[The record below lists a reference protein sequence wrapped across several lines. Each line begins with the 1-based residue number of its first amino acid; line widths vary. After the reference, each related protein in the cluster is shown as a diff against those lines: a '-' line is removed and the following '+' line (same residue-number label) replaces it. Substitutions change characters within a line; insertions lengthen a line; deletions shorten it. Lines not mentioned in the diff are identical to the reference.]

1 MHIYMDL
8 LYGDCRIKII
18 FAHLK
23 KITMSL
29 IQTLTPEIQKAIQAV
44 FDIAI
49 EKIEFQAT
57 RREFEGDITMVLFP
71 LLKQIKSN
79 PVELGNKIG
88 SYLVENVKEV
98 KGFNVVSG
106 FLNIVI
112 SDAYYLDF
120 FNTIKTDEKFGFV
133 TPKEGGTAVMVEY
146 SSPNTNKPLHL
157 GHVRNNLLGYSVAE
171 IIKASGK
178 KVYKTQI
185 INDRGIHICKS
196 MLAWEQSGK
205 NETPE
210 STGLKG
216 DKLVGNY
223 YVAFDKEYKNQI
235 NELIA
240 QGKTEEEAKKQA
252 PIILEAQQMLLD
264 WEAGKPEVIALWKKM
279 NQWVYDGFASTYKN
293 MGVDFD
299 SYYYESNTYL
309 LGKDVVQIGLEK
321 GVFEKDPDGS
331 VWIDLTDEG
340 LDRKIVLRSDGT
352 AVYMT
357 QDIGTAIQRVKD
369 FPDVGGM
376 VYTVGNEQ
384 DYHFK
389 VLFLILKKL
398 GFDWSKNL
406 FHLSYGMVDLPSGK
420 MKSRE
425 GTVVDADDLMTEMTE
440 TAKNISEELG
450 KLDDYSDEEKAKSYN
465 TIGLGALKYYILK
478 VDPKKRILFNPEE
491 SVDFQGNTG
500 PFIQYTYARI
510 QSIIRK
516 AAFDFNSVTFSN
528 SELDLHEKEK
538 ELIKQ
543 LELYPEVIQN
553 AAQNHSPALIAN
565 YTYDLVKEYNSFY
578 QVVPILGSDNSTEKT
593 FRVQLSQK
601 VADTIASAFGLL
613 GISVPERM

>member
-1 MHIYMDL
+1 
-8 LYGDCRIKII
+8 
-18 FAHLK
+18 
-23 KITMSL
+23 MSL
-29 IQTLTPEIQKAIQAV
+29 QHILTPSIAKAIQDLFEV
-44 FDIAI
+44 SVD
-49 EKIEFQAT
+49 KVEFQAT
-57 RREFEGDITMVLFP
+57 RKEFEGDITMVIFP
-71 LLKQIKSN
+71 LLKLVKSN

-88 SYLVENVKEV
+88 NYLVENVPEV
-98 KGFNVVSG
+98 ARFNVVSG

-112 SDAYYLDF
+112 SDTYYLNF
-120 FNTIKTDEKFGFV
+120 FNGIKDDVKYGFV
-133 TPKEGGTAVMVEY
+133 TPNPSDKAVMVEY

-196 MLAWEQSGK
+196 MLAWKKMG
-205 NETPE
+205 NGETPE

-223 YVAFDKEYKNQI
+223 YVAFDKAYKEEI
-235 NELIA
+235 NVLMA
-240 QGKTEEEAKKQA
+240 AGKTEEEAKKQA
-252 PIILEAQQMLLD
+252 PIILEAQEMLVK
-264 WEAGKPEVIALWKKM
+264 WESGDEEVKSLWAMM
-279 NQWVYDGFASTYKN
+279 NQWVYDGFATTYSN
-293 MGVDFD
+293 LGVNFD
-299 SYYYESNTYL
+299 SFYYESNTYL

-369 FPDVGGM
+369 HPDVGGM

-389 VLFLILKKL
+389 VLFLILQKL
-398 GFDWSKNL
+398 GFDWASSL
-406 FHLSYGMVDLPSGK
+406 YHLSYGMVDLPSGK

-425 GTVVDADDLMTEMTE
+425 GSVVDADDLMQEMTS
-440 TAKNISEELG
+440 TAQTISEELG
-450 KLDDYSDEEKAKSYN
+450 KLEGYSEEEKTTLYN

-491 SVDFQGNTG
+491 SVDFAGNTG

-516 AAFDFNSVTFSN
+516 ATFDFSATAKTN
-528 SELDLHEKEK
+528 DLHEKEK
-538 ELIKQ
+538 ELLKQ
-543 LELYPEVIQN
+543 IELYPEVIQN

-565 YTYDLVKEYNSFY
+565 YTYELVREYNSFY
-578 QVVPILGSDNSTEKT
+578 QAVPILGEENLEKKI
-593 FRVQLSQK
+593 FRVQLSKK
-601 VADTIASAFGLL
+601 VADTIASSFSLL
-613 GISVPERM
+613 GINVPERM

>member
-1 MHIYMDL
+1 
-8 LYGDCRIKII
+8 
-18 FAHLK
+18 
-23 KITMSL
+23 MSL
-29 IQTLTPEIQKAIQAV
+29 QHILTPSIAKAIQDLFEV
-44 FDIAI
+44 SVD
-49 EKIEFQAT
+49 KVEFQAT
-57 RREFEGDITMVLFP
+57 RKEFEGDITMVIFP
-71 LLKQIKSN
+71 LLKLVKSN

-88 SYLVENVKEV
+88 NYLVENVPEV
-98 KGFNVVSG
+98 ARFNVVSG

-112 SDAYYLDF
+112 SDSYYLNF
-120 FNTIKTDEKFGFV
+120 FNGIKDDVKYGFV
-133 TPKEGGTAVMVEY
+133 TPNPSDKAVMVEY

-196 MLAWEQSGK
+196 MLAWKKMG
-205 NETPE
+205 NGETPE

-223 YVAFDKEYKNQI
+223 YVAFDKAYKEEI
-235 NELIA
+235 NELMA
-240 QGKTEEEAKKQA
+240 AGKTEEEAKKQA
-252 PIILEAQQMLLD
+252 PIILEAQEMLLK
-264 WEAGKPEVIALWKKM
+264 WEAGDEEVKSLWAMM
-279 NQWVYDGFASTYKN
+279 NQWVYDGFATTYSN
-293 MGVDFD
+293 LGVNFD
-299 SYYYESNTYL
+299 SFYYESNTYL

-369 FPDVGGM
+369 HPDVGGM

-389 VLFLILKKL
+389 VLFLILQKL
-398 GFDWSKNL
+398 GFDWASSL
-406 FHLSYGMVDLPSGK
+406 YHLSYGMVDLPSGK

-425 GTVVDADDLMTEMTE
+425 GTVVDADDLMQEMTS
-440 TAKNISEELG
+440 TAQTISEELG
-450 KLDDYSDEEKAKSYN
+450 KLEGYSEEEKTKLYN

-491 SVDFQGNTG
+491 SVDFAGNTG

-516 AAFDFNSVTFSN
+516 ATFDFSATAKTN
-528 SELDLHEKEK
+528 DLHEKEK
-538 ELIKQ
+538 ELLKQ
-543 LELYPEVIQN
+543 IELYPEVIQN

-565 YTYDLVKEYNSFY
+565 YTYELVREYNSFY
-578 QVVPILGSDNSTEKT
+578 QAVPILGEEDQEKKI
-593 FRVQLSQK
+593 FRVQLSKK
-601 VADTIASAFGLL
+601 VADTIASSFSLL
-613 GISVPERM
+613 GINVPERM